1 MAIPSPQVVSTVDTV
16 SDQRLDIDG
25 ATWQLS
31 TNTNE
36 SVTLYSI
43 TSNAGTSY
51 KIGYLK
57 ERPAEANFYSSN
69 AAPAISGLT
78 LVTTLG
84 GIDANTKFY
93 VDYDRA
99 FILLHSSFSGSTTTV
114 TYKGIGSI
122 QKAKDINE
130 AIRAANFAN
139 EKYLGGQGSAP
150 TVDANGTSLGSSQE
164 GILYFDNTSNKLK
177 VWDGSAWADAT
188 SAVDGVMNT
197 TEVSGSGSTGATP
210 NHWYA
215 FVDDASLQTVY
226 LNGIRLI
233 ANQDYRSVNSNS
245 STSHMSSGTASHI
258 YFVSATED
266 SDVISMTALGTVSA
280 ISVVPAGGGTFT
292 GDVSLDTDSKLKQKG
307 AFMQSSTHQAMV
319 VGG

>member
-1 MAIPSPQVVSTVDTV
+1 MC
-16 SDQRLDIDG
+16 
-25 ATWQLS
+25 
-31 TNTNE
+31 
-36 SVTLYSI
+36 
-43 TSNAGTSY
+43 
-51 KIGYLK
+51 
-57 ERPAEANFYSSN
+57 
-69 AAPAISGLT
+69 SGDYI
-78 LVTTLG
+78 VN
-84 GIDANTKFY
+84 IDA
-93 VDYDRA
+93 DEIPHEI
-99 FILLHSSFSGSTTTV
+99 FIKQIKQVLEIKDFSGGLNCSV
-114 TYKGIGSI
+114 DSRDIK
-122 QKAKDINE
+122 INE
-130 AIRAANFAN
+130 FSQLYNI
-139 EKYLGGQGSAP
+139 S
-150 TVDANGTSLGSSQE
+150 SSQE

-215 FVDDASLQTVY
+215 FVHDASLQTVY